1 MNRADCSEMLDD
13 IAAKVSAMF
22 LATPPAVPSTRQEAQ
37 TVAAEFGRRVADML
51 AEDWGGTSVY
61 IPKDELRRLRKRN
74 SRIYNEFNGGNVADI
89 ARKYGISE
97 QRVYVV
103 LKEERQRRRTS
114 QQLLPG
120 LSEI

>member
-22 LATPPAVPSTRQEAQ
+22 LAMPPAVPSTRQEAQ

>member
-13 IAAKVSAMF
+13 IATKVSAMF
-22 LATPPAVPSTRQEAQ
+22 LATPPAARPTQEEAH
-37 TVAAEFGRRVADML
+37 TAAAEFGRRVADML

-97 QRVYVV
+97 QRVYVI